1 MLNSAVVCGIIL
13 FRELFPN
20 PEIGGEVEMS
30 ITMRN
35 DSFSKGWNRYTI
47 MHKNRRVASV
57 REDGTVTI
65 YSKTF
70 MPYNLW
76 LEENTD
82 VETRVNNLNNFYYW
96 CASRVLTLDRRYA
109 KEILNAI
116 GAKQA
121 TTDRD
126 RAMIAISYHALC
138 LTDVYWIKSDREKI
152 RFEDVSLY
160 KHSLSNSFAD
170 VSLLGRQITA
180 QNAEL
185 LVNNDAAGDV
195 ATNGVAPKAWIRKKG
210 EFYLMKNGEERD
222 VEAELLASKIADCF
236 KIDHV
241 RYTADTFDKRKVSKS
256 KLITSEDRS
265 IVSMEFIDV
274 YCANHDLDT
283 EKFVLEK
290 DKYAYY
296 MMIIIDYLIGNS
308 DRHWGNWGFY
318 VDNSNNA
325 LLGLHPLMDFN
336 KAFTDYSTLEGG
348 ICQPIKSHPT
358 QKDAAAAAVKAVGL
372 NQKSEVSRDWFA
384 NEKQYKMFTRRLDYL
399 KSIEKNSPTKY

>member
-1 MLNSAVVCGIIL
+1 
-13 FRELFPN
+13 
-20 PEIGGEVEMS
+20 MS
-30 ITMRN
+30 IKIEKN
-35 DSFSKGWNRYTI
+35 AFVKGWARYTI

-65 YSKTF
+65 YAKSF

-76 LEENTD
+76 LDQEKD

-109 KEILNAI
+109 KEILNSI

-121 TTDRD
+121 TTDRE
-126 RAMIAISYHALC
+126 RAMISISYHALC
-138 LTDVYWIKSDREKI
+138 LTDVYWIKGDREKI
-152 RFEDVSLY
+152 SFEDVSLY
-160 KHSLSNSFAD
+160 RHSLSNSFAD
-170 VSLLGRQITA
+170 VSLLGKQITA

-185 LVNNDAAGDV
+185 LANRDAAGDV
-195 ATNGVAPKAWIRKKG
+195 ATNGVAPKAWIRKDG
-210 EFYLMKNGEERD
+210 AFYLMKDGEERD

-241 RYTADTFDKRKVSKS
+241 RYTEDTFDQKKVSKS
-256 KLITSEDRS
+256 KLITSEDKS

-274 YCANHDLDT
+274 YCVNHNIDT
-283 EKFVLEK
+283 EEFVFKK
-290 DKYAYY
+290 DKYAFC

-318 VDNSNNA
+318 VNNDNNE
-325 LLGLHPLMDFN
+325 LLGLYPLMDFN

-348 ICQPIKSHPT
+348 ICQPVTGHPS
-358 QKDAAAAAVKAVGL
+358 QKDAAAEAVKTVGL
-372 NQKSEVSRDWFA
+372 NQVSEVSRAWFA
-384 NEKQYKMFTRRLDYL
+384 SNEQYNMFSQRLNYL
-399 KSIEKNSPTKY
+399 MSI